1 MKWGKFIN
9 IKHQYS
15 SSQHKLYKSNKIGI
29 LLNYNTKKIT
39 FYRNKDIINLNF
51 TNYEI
56 YPLSFCSV
64 VYHGPNNYWGNA
76 SISISENY
84 TYI

>member
-1 MKWGKFIN
+1 MYQMNLYLGHLFDIKYLFNSN
-9 IKHQYS
+9 ILFNYAYKPDYGQIE
-15 SSQHKLYKSNKIGI
+15 QHPAE
-29 LLNYNTKKIT
+29 
-39 FYRNKDIINLNF
+39 LNF